1 LRQGAAKY
9 VCVSKKEFYVK
20 RLGAIAVA
28 ISLVAGVAISAPANA
43 AKKQTLTIWATGGD
57 ADAAVMKAAGKAF
70 EDANPNVTV
79 KVEAISW
86 GDGYAKVLAA
96 AAAKKGP
103 DIFTGGLSWG
113 ISAGNKG
120 ALADLR
126 TLGVSSYVQPK
137 VPAQIYKALV
147 GYKSTKVYAVPFD
160 LTLMMMFYD
169 KGTLAKAGITAA
181 PKTIAQFNDAAAK
194 IKATEGITTP
204 VYNEWG
210 NADWLGFFSWLYSM
224 GGSLYDATCKV
235 TINNAKGVAALNQY
249 KKLYS
254 DFGAP
259 KPGVAD
265 WSMNTNIKAGKY
277 GIGFSGNFQA
287 SSFYTY
293 EKDYKTWDVAP
304 VPAAPGSK
312 SVAFI
317 GGRGISVMGYASKSQ
332 QQLSAK
338 FIKTLY
344 DRSVVRQ
351 MNLVG
356 AAQNA
361 IFLSPVISN
370 ADTIDA
376 YPASVLKTI
385 KSQLKDAQGPPNCNG
400 WEDSQAGVTTALGN
414 FLFGSATA
422 KAALDEA
429 AAVMKSKL

>member
-1 LRQGAAKY
+1 M
-9 VCVSKKEFYVK
+9 
-20 RLGAIAVA
+20 I
-28 ISLVAGVAISAPANA
+28 AGVSLSAPANA
-43 AKKQTLTIWATGGD
+43 AKQTLTIWATGGD

-70 EDANPNVTV
+70 EDANPGVTV
-79 KVEAISW
+79 NVQAISW

-126 TLGVSSYVQPK
+126 TLGVASYVQPK
-137 VPAQIYKALV
+137 VPSQIYKALV
-147 GYKSTKVYAVPFD
+147 GYKATKVYAVPFD

-169 KGTLAKAGITAA
+169 TKTMAKAGITAA
-181 PKTIAQFNDAAAK
+181 PKTVAEFNDAAAK
-194 IKATEGITTP
+194 LKDAGVATP

-210 NADWLGFFSWLYSM
+210 NADWLGYFSWLYSM

-235 TINNAKGVAALNQY
+235 TINNAKGVAALTQY

-265 WSMNTNIKAGKY
+265 WSMNDNIKKGAY

-287 SSFYTY
+287 SSYYTY
-293 EKDYKTWDVAP
+293 YKDYKDWTVAP
-304 VPAAPGSK
+304 VPAAAGSK

-332 QQLSAK
+332 QALSAK

-385 KSQLKDAQGPPNCNG
+385 KSQLADAQGPPNCNG
-400 WEDSQAGVTTALGN
+400 WEDSQAGVTTALQS
-414 FLFGSATA
+414 FLFGSASA
-422 KAALDEA
+422 QEALNEA
-429 AAVMKSKL
+429 ASVMKSKL

>member
-1 LRQGAAKY
+1 M
-9 VCVSKKEFYVK
+9 K

-28 ISLVAGVAISAPANA
+28 ISMIAGVTLSAPANA
-43 AKKQTLTIWATGGD
+43 AKQTLTIWATGGD

-70 EDANPNVTV
+70 EDANPGVSVNVQ
-79 KVEAISW
+79 AISW

-126 TLGVSSYVQPK
+126 ALGVASYVQPK

-169 KGTLAKAGITAA
+169 KNTLSKAGITAA
-181 PKTIAQFNDAAAK
+181 PKTVAEFNAAAAK
-194 IKATEGITTP
+194 LKSAGVTTP

-249 KKLYS
+249 KKLYAEQ
-254 DFGAP
+254 GAP

-265 WSMNTNIKAGKY
+265 WSMNDNLKKGTY

-293 EKDYKTWDVAP
+293 YKDYKDWNAAP

-317 GGRGISVMGYASKSQ
+317 GGRGISVMGYASKTQ
-332 QQLSAK
+332 QALAAK

-376 YPASVLKTI
+376 YPASVLATI
-385 KSQLKDAQGPPNCNG
+385 KSQLADAQGPPNCNG
-400 WEDSQAGVTTALGN
+400 WEDSQAGVTTALQS
-414 FLFGSATA
+414 FLFGSASA
-422 KAALDEA
+422 QAALDEA

>member
-1 LRQGAAKY
+1 M
-9 VCVSKKEFYVK
+9 
-20 RLGAIAVA
+20 I
-28 ISLVAGVAISAPANA
+28 AGVSLSAPANA
-43 AKKQTLTIWATGGD
+43 AKQTLTIWATGGD

-70 EDANPNVTV
+70 EDANPGVTV
-79 KVEAISW
+79 NVQAISW

-126 TLGVSSYVQPK
+126 TLGVASYVQPK

-169 KGTLAKAGITAA
+169 SKTMEKAGITAA
-181 PKTIAQFNDAAAK
+181 PKTVAEFNAAAAK
-194 IKATEGITTP
+194 LKDAGVATP

-210 NADWLGFFSWLYSM
+210 NADWLGYFSWLYSM

-235 TINNAKGVAALNQY
+235 TINNAKGVAALTQY

-265 WSMNTNIKAGKY
+265 WSMNDNIKKGAY

-287 SSFYTY
+287 SSYYTY
-293 EKDYKTWDVAP
+293 YKDYKDWTVAP
-304 VPAAPGSK
+304 VPAAAGSK

-332 QQLSAK
+332 QALSAK

-385 KSQLKDAQGPPNCNG
+385 KSQLADAQGPPNCNG
-400 WEDSQAGVTTALGN
+400 WEDSQAGVTTALQS

-422 KAALDEA
+422 QAALDEA
-429 AAVMKSKL
+429 ASVMKSKL

>member
-1 LRQGAAKY
+1 M
-9 VCVSKKEFYVK
+9 K

-28 ISLVAGVAISAPANA
+28 ITMIAGVVLSAPANA
-43 AKKQTLTIWATGGD
+43 AAKQTLTVWATGGD

-70 EDANPNVTV
+70 EDANPGVTV

-103 DIFTGGLSWG
+103 DVFTGGLSWG

-126 TLGVSSYVQPK
+126 ALGVANYVQPK
-137 VPAQIYKALV
+137 VPVQIYKALV

-169 KGTLAKAGITAA
+169 KTTLSKAGITST
-181 PKTIAQFNDAAAK
+181 PDTIDEFNAAAAK
-194 IKATEGITTP
+194 LKAAGVATP

-224 GGSLYDATCKV
+224 GGSLYDAKCNV
-235 TINNAKGVAALNQY
+235 TINNSKGVAALTQY

-265 WSMNTNIKAGKY
+265 WSMNDNIKQGKY

-287 SSFYTY
+287 SSYYTY
-293 EKDYKTWDVAP
+293 YKDYKNWAAAP

-317 GGRGISVMGYASKSQ
+317 GGRGISVMGYASGTQ
-332 QQLSAK
+332 QRLAAK

-356 AAQNA
+356 AAQNS
-361 IFLSPVISN
+361 IFLSPVIDN

-376 YPASVLKTI
+376 YPADVLKTI

-400 WEDSQAGVTTALGN
+400 WEDSQAGVTTALQS

-422 KAALDEA
+422 QAALNEA

>member
-1 LRQGAAKY
+1 M
-9 VCVSKKEFYVK
+9 K
-20 RLGAIAVA
+20 RFGAIATA
-28 ISLVAGVAISAPANA
+28 ISLTAGLLLNVPATA
-43 AKKQTLTIWATGGD
+43 ATTQTLTIWSTGGD
-57 ADAAVMKAAGKAF
+57 SDAAVMAEAGKLF
-70 EDANPNVTV
+70 EKANPGVKV

-96 AAAKKGP
+96 AAAKSGP

-113 ISAGNKG
+113 ISAGDKG

-126 TLGVSSYVQPK
+126 ALNVVNTVQPR

-147 GYKSTKVYAVPFD
+147 GYKSTKVYAVPYD

-169 KGTLAKAGITAA
+169 KGTLSKAGITAA
-181 PKTIAQFNDAAAK
+181 PKTIDEFNSAAAK
-194 IKATEGITTP
+194 LKAAGIKTP

-210 NADWLGFFSWLYSM
+210 NGDWLGFFSWLYSS
-224 GGSLYDATCKV
+224 GGALYDAKCNV

-249 KKLYS
+249 KKLYT

-265 WSMNTNIKAGKY
+265 WSMNDNIKQGKY

-287 SSFYTY
+287 SSYYTY
-293 EKDYKTWDVAP
+293 YKDYKNWAAAP

-317 GGRGISVMGYASKSQ
+317 GGRGISIMGYASGTQ
-332 QQLSAK
+332 QRLAAK

-376 YPASVLKTI
+376 YPADVLATI

-400 WEDSQAGVTTALGN
+400 WEDSQAGVTTALQS

>member
-1 LRQGAAKY
+1 M
-9 VCVSKKEFYVK
+9 KENYLK
-20 RLGAIAVA
+20 RLGAIAIA
-28 ISLVAGVAISAPANA
+28 ITMIAGVAINAPANA
-43 AKKQTLTIWATGGD
+43 AAKQTLTVWATGGD

-70 EDANPNVTV
+70 EDANAGVTV
-79 KVEAISW
+79 NVQAISW

-103 DIFTGGLSWG
+103 DVFTGGLSWG
-113 ISAGNKG
+113 ISAGDKG
-120 ALADLR
+120 ALADLKK
-126 TLGVSSYVQPK
+126 LGVASYVQPK

-169 KGTLAKAGITAA
+169 KTTLTNAGITAA
-181 PKTIAQFNDAAAK
+181 PKTIADFNAAADK
-194 IKATEGITTP
+194 LKTAGVATP

-224 GGSLYDATCKV
+224 GGTLYDAKCSV
-235 TINNAKGVAALNQY
+235 TINNAKGVAALTQY
-249 KKLYS
+249 KKLYA
-254 DFGAP
+254 DAGAP

-265 WSMNTNIKAGKY
+265 WSMNDNIKNGKY

-287 SSFYTY
+287 SSYYTY
-293 EKDYKTWDVAP
+293 YKDYKNWSVAP

-317 GGRGISVMGYASKSQ
+317 GGRGISIMGYAKPAQ
-332 QQLSAK
+332 QALAAK

-376 YPASVLKTI
+376 YPADVLKTI
-385 KSQLKDAQGPPNCNG
+385 KSQLKDAEGPPNCRG
-400 WEDSQAGVTTALGN
+400 WEDSQAGVTTALQS

>member
-1 LRQGAAKY
+1 M
-9 VCVSKKEFYVK
+9 K

-28 ISLVAGVAISAPANA
+28 ITMIAGVVLNTPANA
-43 AKKQTLTIWATGGD
+43 AAKQTLTVWATGGD

-70 EDANPNVTV
+70 EDANPGVTV

-103 DIFTGGLSWG
+103 DVFTGGLSWG

-126 TLGVSSYVQPK
+126 ALGVSSFVQPK

-147 GYKSTKVYAVPFD
+147 GYKSSKVYAVPFD

-169 KGTLAKAGITAA
+169 KTVLAKAGITAA
-181 PKTIAQFNDAAAK
+181 PKTVAEFNAAAAK
-194 IKATEGITTP
+194 LKTTAGITNA

-224 GGSLYDATCKV
+224 GGSLYDAKCNV
-235 TINNAKGVAALNQY
+235 TINNAKGVAALTQY

-254 DFGAP
+254 DYDAP

-265 WSMNTNIKAGKY
+265 WSLNNNLKDAKY

-293 EKDYKTWDVAP
+293 YKDYKNWAAAP
-304 VPAAPGSK
+304 VPSANGAK

-317 GGRGISVMGYASKSQ
+317 GGRGISIMGYAKPTQ
-332 QQLSAK
+332 QKLAAS

-376 YPASVLKTI
+376 YPADVLKTI
-385 KSQLKDAQGPPNCNG
+385 KSQLADAQGPPNCNG
-400 WEDSQAGVTTALGN
+400 WEDSQAGVTTALQD

-422 KAALDEA
+422 QAALNDA

>member
-1 LRQGAAKY
+1 M
-9 VCVSKKEFYVK
+9 
-20 RLGAIAVA
+20 I
-28 ISLVAGVAISAPANA
+28 AGVTLSAPANA
-43 AKKQTLTIWATGGD
+43 AKQTLTIWATGGD

-70 EDANPNVTV
+70 EDANPGVSVNVQ
-79 KVEAISW
+79 AISW

-126 TLGVSSYVQPK
+126 ALGVASYVQPK

-169 KGTLAKAGITAA
+169 KNTLSKAGITAV
-181 PKTIAQFNDAAAK
+181 PKTVAEFNAAAAK
-194 IKATEGITTP
+194 LKSAGVTTP

-249 KKLYS
+249 KKLYEEQ
-254 DFGAP
+254 GAP

-265 WSMNTNIKAGKY
+265 WSMNDNLKKGTY

-293 EKDYKTWDVAP
+293 YKDYKDWNAAP

-317 GGRGISVMGYASKSQ
+317 GGRGISVMGYASKTQ
-332 QQLSAK
+332 QALAAK

-376 YPASVLKTI
+376 YPASVLATI
-385 KSQLKDAQGPPNCNG
+385 KSQLADAQGPPNCNG
-400 WEDSQAGVTTALGN
+400 WEDSQAGVTTALQS
-414 FLFGSATA
+414 FLFGSASA
-422 KAALDEA
+422 QAALDEA

>member
-1 LRQGAAKY
+1 
-9 VCVSKKEFYVK
+9 VK
-20 RLGAIAVA
+20 RLGAIAIA
-28 ISLVAGVAISAPANA
+28 ITMIAGVVMNTPANA
-43 AKKQTLTIWATGGD
+43 AAKQTLTVWATGGD

-70 EDANPNVTV
+70 EDANPGVTV

-103 DIFTGGLSWG
+103 DVFTGGLSWG

-126 TLGVSSYVQPK
+126 ALGVANYVQPK
-137 VPAQIYKALV
+137 VPVQIYKALV
-147 GYKSTKVYAVPFD
+147 GYKATKVYAVPFD

-169 KGTLAKAGITAA
+169 KTTMAKAGITAA
-181 PKTIAQFNDAAAK
+181 PATIDQFNAAADK
-194 IKATEGITTP
+194 LKAAGITTP

-210 NADWLGFFSWLYSM
+210 NADWLGYFSWLYSM
-224 GGSLYDATCKV
+224 GGSLYDAKCNV
-235 TINNAKGVAALNQY
+235 TINNSKGVASLTQF
-249 KKLYS
+249 KKLYTDYS
-254 DFGAP
+254 AP

-265 WSMNTNIKAGKY
+265 WSMNDNLKSGKY

-287 SSFYTY
+287 TSLYTY
-293 EKDYKTWDVAP
+293 YKDYKNWAVAP
-304 VPAAPGSK
+304 VPAATGAK

-317 GGRGISVMGYASKSQ
+317 GGRGISVMGYASGTQ
-332 QQLSAK
+332 QRLAAK

-356 AAQNA
+356 AAQNS
-361 IFLSPVISN
+361 IFLSPVIDN

-376 YPASVLKTI
+376 YPADVLKTI

-400 WEDSQAGVTTALGN
+400 WEDSQAGVTTALQS
-414 FLFGSATA
+414 FLFGTTTA
-422 KAALDEA
+422 QAALDAA

>member
-1 LRQGAAKY
+1 M
-9 VCVSKKEFYVK
+9 
-20 RLGAIAVA
+20 I
-28 ISLVAGVAISAPANA
+28 AGVSMSAPANA
-43 AKKQTLTIWATGGD
+43 AKQTLTIWATGGD

-70 EDANPNVTV
+70 EDANPGVTV
-79 KVEAISW
+79 DVQAISW

-126 TLGVSSYVQPK
+126 TLGVASYVQPK

-169 KGTLAKAGITAA
+169 KNTLSKAGITAA
-181 PKTIAQFNDAAAK
+181 PKTIDDFNAAAAK
-194 IKATEGITTP
+194 LKAAGVATP

-249 KKLYS
+249 KKLYT
-254 DFGAP
+254 DGGAP

-265 WSMNTNIKAGKY
+265 WSMNDNLKKGTY

-293 EKDYKTWDVAP
+293 YKDYTDWNAAP
-304 VPAAPGSK
+304 VPAAAGSK

-317 GGRGISVMGYASKSQ
+317 GGRGISIMGYASKTQ
-332 QQLSAK
+332 QALSAK

-376 YPASVLKTI
+376 YPAAVLATI
-385 KSQLKDAQGPPNCNG
+385 KSQLADAQGPPNCNG
-400 WEDSQAGVTTALGN
+400 WEDSQAGVTTALQS

-422 KAALDEA
+422 QAALDEA
-429 AAVMKSKL
+429 AGVMKSKL

>member
-1 LRQGAAKY
+1 M
-9 VCVSKKEFYVK
+9 
-20 RLGAIAVA
+20 I
-28 ISLVAGVAISAPANA
+28 AGVVMNTPANA
-43 AKKQTLTIWATGGD
+43 AAKQTLTVWATGGD

-70 EDANPNVTV
+70 EDANPGVTV

-103 DIFTGGLSWG
+103 DVFTGGLSWG

-126 TLGVSSYVQPK
+126 ALGVANYVQPK
-137 VPAQIYKALV
+137 VPVQIYKALV
-147 GYKSTKVYAVPFD
+147 GYKATKVYAVPFD

-169 KGTLAKAGITAA
+169 KTTMSKAGITAA
-181 PKTIAQFNDAAAK
+181 PATVDQFNAAADK
-194 IKATEGITTP
+194 LKAAGIATP

-210 NADWLGFFSWLYSM
+210 NADWLGYFSWLYSM
-224 GGSLYDATCKV
+224 GGSLYDAKCNV
-235 TINNAKGVAALNQY
+235 TINNSKGVASLTQF
-249 KKLYS
+249 KKLYTDYS
-254 DFGAP
+254 AP

-265 WSMNTNIKAGKY
+265 WSMNDNLKSGKY

-287 SSFYTY
+287 TSLYTY
-293 EKDYKTWDVAP
+293 YKDYKNWAVAP
-304 VPAAPGSK
+304 VPAATGSK

-317 GGRGISVMGYASKSQ
+317 GGRGISVMGYASGTQ
-332 QQLSAK
+332 QRLAAK
-338 FIKTLY
+338 FIKSLY
-344 DRSVVRQ
+344 DRAVVRQ

-356 AAQNA
+356 AAQNS
-361 IFLSPVISN
+361 IFLSPVIDN

-376 YPASVLKTI
+376 YPADVLKTI

-400 WEDSQAGVTTALGN
+400 WEDSQAGVTTALQS
-414 FLFGSATA
+414 FLFGTTTA
-422 KAALDEA
+422 QAALDAA

>member
-1 LRQGAAKY
+1 M
-9 VCVSKKEFYVK
+9 
-20 RLGAIAVA
+20 I
-28 ISLVAGVAISAPANA
+28 AGVTLSAPANA
-43 AKKQTLTIWATGGD
+43 AKQTLTIWATGGD

-70 EDANPNVTV
+70 EDANPGVSVNVQ
-79 KVEAISW
+79 AISW

-126 TLGVSSYVQPK
+126 ALGVASYVQPK

-169 KGTLAKAGITAA
+169 KNTLSKAGITAV
-181 PKTIAQFNDAAAK
+181 PKTVAEFNAAAAK
-194 IKATEGITTP
+194 LKSAGVTTP

-249 KKLYS
+249 KKLYAEQ
-254 DFGAP
+254 GAP

-265 WSMNTNIKAGKY
+265 WSMNDNLKKGTY

-293 EKDYKTWDVAP
+293 YKDYKDWNAAP

-317 GGRGISVMGYASKSQ
+317 GGRGISVMGYASKTQ
-332 QQLSAK
+332 QALAAK

-376 YPASVLKTI
+376 YPASVLATI
-385 KSQLKDAQGPPNCNG
+385 KSQLADAQGPPNCNG
-400 WEDSQAGVTTALGN
+400 WEDSQAGVTTALQS
-414 FLFGSATA
+414 FLFGSASA
-422 KAALDEA
+422 QAALDEA

>member
-1 LRQGAAKY
+1 M
-9 VCVSKKEFYVK
+9 K
-20 RLGAIAVA
+20 RLGAIAIA
-28 ISLVAGVAISAPANA
+28 ITMIAGVVLTAPANA
-43 AKKQTLTIWATGGD
+43 AAKQTLTVWATGGD

-70 EDANPNVTV
+70 EDANPGVTV

-103 DIFTGGLSWG
+103 DVFTGGLSWG

-126 TLGVSSYVQPK
+126 TLGVASYVQPK
-137 VPAQIYKALV
+137 VPSQIYKALV

-169 KGTLAKAGITAA
+169 KTTLSKAGITSA
-181 PKTIAQFNDAAAK
+181 PKTIADFNAAADK
-194 IKATEGITTP
+194 LKAAGVATP

-210 NADWLGFFSWLYSM
+210 NADWLGFFSWLYSS
-224 GGSLYDATCKV
+224 GGTLYDAQCKV
-235 TINNAKGVAALNQY
+235 TINNAKGVAALTQY

-265 WSMNTNIKAGKY
+265 WSMNDNIKNGKY

-287 SSFYTY
+287 SGYYTY
-293 EKDYKTWDVAP
+293 YKDYKNWSVAP

-317 GGRGISVMGYASKSQ
+317 GGRGISVMGYAKPAQ
-332 QQLSAK
+332 QQLAAK

-376 YPASVLKTI
+376 YPADVLATI

-400 WEDSQAGVTTALGN
+400 WEDSQAGVTTALQN

-422 KAALDEA
+422 QAALNEA

>member
-1 LRQGAAKY
+1 M
-9 VCVSKKEFYVK
+9 K

-28 ISLVAGVAISAPANA
+28 ITMIAGVVLNAPANA
-43 AKKQTLTIWATGGD
+43 AAKQTLTVWATGGD

-70 EDANPNVTV
+70 EDANPGVTV

-103 DIFTGGLSWG
+103 DVFTGGLSWG

-126 TLGVSSYVQPK
+126 ALGVANYVQPK
-137 VPAQIYKALV
+137 VPVQIYKALV

-169 KGTLAKAGITAA
+169 KTTLKNAGITST
-181 PKTIAQFNDAAAK
+181 PDTIDEFNAAAAK
-194 IKATEGITTP
+194 LKAAGVATP

-224 GGSLYDATCKV
+224 GGSLYDAKCNV
-235 TINNAKGVAALNQY
+235 TINNSKGVAALTQY
-249 KKLYS
+249 KKLYT

-265 WSMNTNIKAGKY
+265 WSMNDNIKQGKY

-287 SSFYTY
+287 SSYYTY
-293 EKDYKTWDVAP
+293 YKDYKNWAAAP
-304 VPAAPGSK
+304 VPASPGSK

-317 GGRGISVMGYASKSQ
+317 GGRGISIMGYASGTQ
-332 QQLSAK
+332 QRLAAK
-338 FIKTLY
+338 FIKSLY
-344 DRSVVRQ
+344 DRNVVRQ
-351 MNLVG
+351 MNIVG
-356 AAQNA
+356 AAQNS
-361 IFLSPVISN
+361 IFLSPVIDN

-376 YPASVLKTI
+376 YPADVLKII

-400 WEDSQAGVTTALGN
+400 WEDSQAGVTTALQSY
-414 FLFGSATA
+414 LFDSASA

>member
-1 LRQGAAKY
+1 M
-9 VCVSKKEFYVK
+9 K
-20 RLGAIAVA
+20 RLGAIAIA
-28 ISLVAGVAISAPANA
+28 ITMIAGVVMNTPANA
-43 AKKQTLTIWATGGD
+43 AAKQTLTVWATGGD

-70 EDANPNVTV
+70 EDANPGVTV

-103 DIFTGGLSWG
+103 DVFTGGLSWG

-126 TLGVSSYVQPK
+126 ALGVANYVQPK
-137 VPAQIYKALV
+137 VPVQIYKALV
-147 GYKSTKVYAVPFD
+147 GYKATKVYAVPFD

-169 KGTLAKAGITAA
+169 KTTMAKAGITAA
-181 PKTIAQFNDAAAK
+181 PTTVDQFNAAADK
-194 IKATEGITTP
+194 LKAAGIATP

-210 NADWLGFFSWLYSM
+210 NADWLGYFSWLYSM
-224 GGSLYDATCKV
+224 GGSLYDAKCNV
-235 TINNAKGVAALNQY
+235 TINNSKGVASLTQF
-249 KKLYS
+249 KKLYTDYS
-254 DFGAP
+254 AP

-265 WSMNTNIKAGKY
+265 WSMNDNLKSGKY

-287 SSFYTY
+287 TSLYTY
-293 EKDYKTWDVAP
+293 YKDYKNWAVAP
-304 VPAAPGSK
+304 VPAAAGSK

-317 GGRGISVMGYASKSQ
+317 GGRGISVMGYASGTQ
-332 QQLSAK
+332 QRLAAK
-338 FIKTLY
+338 FIKSLY
-344 DRSVVRQ
+344 DRTVVRQ

-356 AAQNA
+356 AAQNS
-361 IFLSPVISN
+361 IFLSPVIDN

-376 YPASVLKTI
+376 YPADVLKTI

-400 WEDSQAGVTTALGN
+400 WEDSQAGVTTALQS
-414 FLFGSATA
+414 FLFGTTTA
-422 KAALDEA
+422 QAALDAA

>member
-1 LRQGAAKY
+1 M
-9 VCVSKKEFYVK
+9 K

-28 ISLVAGVAISAPANA
+28 ITMIAGVVLNAPANA
-43 AKKQTLTIWATGGD
+43 AAKQTLTVWATGGD

-70 EDANPNVTV
+70 EDANPGVTV

-103 DIFTGGLSWG
+103 DVFTGGLSWG

-126 TLGVSSYVQPK
+126 ALGVANYVQPK
-137 VPAQIYKALV
+137 VPVQIYKALV

-169 KGTLAKAGITAA
+169 KTTLKNAGITST
-181 PKTIAQFNDAAAK
+181 PDTIDEFNAAAAK
-194 IKATEGITTP
+194 LKAAGVATP

-224 GGSLYDATCKV
+224 GGSLYDAKCNV
-235 TINNAKGVAALNQY
+235 TINNSKGVAALTQY

-265 WSMNTNIKAGKY
+265 WSMNDNIKQGKY

-287 SSFYTY
+287 SSYYTY
-293 EKDYKTWDVAP
+293 YKDYKNWAAAP

-317 GGRGISVMGYASKSQ
+317 GGRGISVMGYASGTQ
-332 QQLSAK
+332 QRLAAK

-356 AAQNA
+356 AAQNS
-361 IFLSPVISN
+361 IFLSPVIDN

-376 YPASVLKTI
+376 YPADVLKTI

-400 WEDSQAGVTTALGN
+400 WEDSQAGVTTALQS

-422 KAALDEA
+422 QAALNEA

>member
-1 LRQGAAKY
+1 MT
-9 VCVSKKEFYVK
+9 
-20 RLGAIAVA
+20 
-28 ISLVAGVAISAPANA
+28 AGVFLTAPANA
-43 AKKQTLTIWATGGD
+43 AAKQTLTVWATGGD

-70 EDANPNVTV
+70 EDANPGVTV

-103 DIFTGGLSWG
+103 DVFTGGLSWG

-126 TLGVSSYVQPK
+126 KLGVASYVQPK
-137 VPAQIYKALV
+137 VPSQIYKALV

-169 KGTLAKAGITAA
+169 KTTLSKAGIAAA
-181 PKTIAQFNDAAAK
+181 PKTIAEFNAAADK
-194 IKATEGITTP
+194 LKAAGVQTP

-210 NADWLGFFSWLYSM
+210 NADWLGFFSWLYSS
-224 GGSLYDATCKV
+224 GGTLYDAQCKV
-235 TINNAKGVAALNQY
+235 TINNAKGVAALTQY

-254 DFGAP
+254 DYSAP

-265 WSMNTNIKAGKY
+265 WSMNDNIKNGKY

-287 SSFYTY
+287 SAYYTY
-293 EKDYKTWDVAP
+293 YKDYKNWSVAP

-317 GGRGISVMGYASKSQ
+317 GGRGISIMGYAKPAQ
-332 QQLSAK
+332 QQLAAK

-376 YPASVLKTI
+376 YPADVLKTI

-400 WEDSQAGVTTALGN
+400 WEDSQAGVTTALQS

>member
-1 LRQGAAKY
+1 
-9 VCVSKKEFYVK
+9 
-20 RLGAIAVA
+20 
-28 ISLVAGVAISAPANA
+28 
-43 AKKQTLTIWATGGD
+43 
-57 ADAAVMKAAGKAF
+57 MKAAGKAF
-70 EDANPNVTV
+70 EDANPGVTV

-103 DIFTGGLSWG
+103 DVFTGGLSWG

-126 TLGVSSYVQPK
+126 KLGVASYVQPK
-137 VPAQIYKALV
+137 VPSQIYKALV

-169 KGTLAKAGITAA
+169 KTTLAKAGITAA
-181 PKTIAQFNDAAAK
+181 PKTIADFNAAADK
-194 IKATEGITTP
+194 LKAAGVPTP

-210 NADWLGFFSWLYSM
+210 NADWLGFFSWLYSS
-224 GGSLYDATCKV
+224 GGTLYDAQCKV
-235 TINNAKGVAALNQY
+235 TINNAKGVAALTQY
-249 KKLYS
+249 KKLYTDYS
-254 DFGAP
+254 AP

-265 WSMNTNIKAGKY
+265 WSMNDNIKQGKY

-287 SSFYTY
+287 SGYYTY
-293 EKDYKTWDVAP
+293 YKDYKNWSVAP

-317 GGRGISVMGYASKSQ
+317 GGRGISVMGYAKPAQ
-332 QQLSAK
+332 QQLAAK

-376 YPASVLKTI
+376 YPADVLKTI

-400 WEDSQAGVTTALGN
+400 WEDSQAGVTTALQN

-422 KAALDEA
+422 QAALNEA